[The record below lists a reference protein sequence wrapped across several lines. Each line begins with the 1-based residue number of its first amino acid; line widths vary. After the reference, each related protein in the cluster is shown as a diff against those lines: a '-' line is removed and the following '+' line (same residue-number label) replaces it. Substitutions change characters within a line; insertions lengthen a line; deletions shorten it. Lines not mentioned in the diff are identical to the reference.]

1 MYNQLKEGMKSMF
14 YDKKV
19 YIPTEYCDYTIRL
32 GYCQSFFLLQNAMID
47 GFEVYDCGN
56 KGLGERCNAYWAVTK
71 TKLHINKRAFW
82 GETVDVKSDY
92 INDGKLRVNVK
103 TKAYDKNGELL
114 LSGAQELCVLDKESH
129 RVKRLSD
136 TCLPEPEKQEPVAEF
151 EKFKIPENSCAS
163 YELTVRSQHIDMSR
177 HVNNIEYIRMALD
190 LFSVDELINDDI
202 SDIEVHYIG
211 ECREGETLCCQR
223 FDENNESYVTISKE
237 DKKCFEM
244 KIIRR

>member
-1 MYNQLKEGMKSMF
+1 MF

-56 KGLGERCNAYWAVTK
+56 KGLGEKCNAYWAVTK

-82 GETVDVKSDY
+82 GETVNVKSDY
-92 INDGKLRVNVK
+92 INDGKLRVNII
-103 TKAYDKNGELL
+103 TKAYDKEGNLL
-114 LSGAQELCVLDKESH
+114 LEGAQELCVLDKDTH

-136 TCLPEPEKQEPVAEF
+136 TCLPKPEKDEPLSTF
-151 EKFKIPENSCAS
+151 EKFTLSENAVSA

-190 LFSVDELINDDI
+190 LFTVDELIENDI

-211 ECREGETLCCQR
+211 ECREGEKLCCQR
-223 FDENNESYVTISKE
+223 FDEGNISYVTISKE

>member
-1 MYNQLKEGMKSMF
+1 MF

-56 KGLGERCNAYWAVTK
+56 KGLGEKCNAYWAVTK
-71 TKLHINKRAFW
+71 TKLSIHKRAGW
-82 GETVDVKSDY
+82 GEVINVKSHY
-92 INDGKLRVNVK
+92 INDGKLRVNII
-103 TKAYDKNGELL
+103 TKAYDKEGNLL
-114 LSGAQELCVLDKESH
+114 LEGAQELCVLDKDTH

-136 TCLPEPEKQEPVAEF
+136 TCLPTPEIEAPLTAF
-151 EKFKIPENSCAS
+151 EKFTLPEDAISF

-190 LFSVDELINDDI
+190 LFTVDELIENDI
-202 SDIEVHYIG
+202 SDIQVHYMG
-211 ECREGETLCCQR
+211 ECREGEKLCCQR
-223 FDENNESYVTISKE
+223 FDEGNISYVTISKE
-237 DKKCFEM
+237 NKKCFEM
-244 KIIRR
+244 KIIYFSGVAVRD